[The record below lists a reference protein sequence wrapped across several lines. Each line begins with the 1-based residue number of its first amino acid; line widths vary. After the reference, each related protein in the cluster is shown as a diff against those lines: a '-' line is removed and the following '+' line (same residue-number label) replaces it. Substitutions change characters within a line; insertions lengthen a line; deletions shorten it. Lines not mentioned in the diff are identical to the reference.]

1 MKEPLS
7 AGFEPAR
14 EDPNGFQ
21 VHRLNHSATTTVF
34 DVNCEVKN
42 YVNYEVK
49 YCHRLLQPIL
59 RMPPLDNSD
68 ILIITS
74 YFRCLN
80 VQFPILGFQGDHMSF
95 SGVSPV
101 I

>member
-21 VHRLNHSATTTVF
+21 VHRFNHSATTTVF

-42 YVNYEVK
+42 GHVNYEVK
-49 YCHRLLQPIL
+49 YCHCSLQPIL
-59 RMPPLDNSD
+59 RILR
-68 ILIITS
+68 LIILT
-74 YFRCLN
+74 F
-80 VQFPILGFQGDHMSF
+80 
-95 SGVSPV
+95 
-101 I
+101 

>member
-49 YCHRLLQPIL
+49 YCHCLL
-59 RMPPLDNSD
+59 
-68 ILIITS
+68 
-74 YFRCLN
+74 
-80 VQFPILGFQGDHMSF
+80 
-95 SGVSPV
+95 
-101 I
+101 

>member
-42 YVNYEVK
+42 YVNYAS
-49 YCHRLLQPIL
+49 QIL
-59 RMPPLDNSD
+59 SLFTTANIVESEH
-68 ILIITS
+68 LIILT
-74 YFRCLN
+74 F
-80 VQFPILGFQGDHMSF
+80 
-95 SGVSPV
+95 
-101 I
+101 

>member
-1 MKEPLS
+1 MSDMKEPLS

-21 VHRLNHSATTTVF
+21 VHRLIHSATTTVF

-42 YVNYEVK
+42 
-49 YCHRLLQPIL
+49 CHRLLQLIL
-59 RMPPLDNSD
+59 KIHRLP

-80 VQFPILGFQGDHMSF
+80 TVSHIRL
-95 SGVSPV
+95 SGE
-101 I
+101 

>member
-49 YCHRLLQPIL
+49 YCHCLLQPIL
-59 RMPPLDNSD
+59 R
-68 ILIITS
+68 IRRLIILT
-74 YFRCLN
+74 F
-80 VQFPILGFQGDHMSF
+80 
-95 SGVSPV
+95 
-101 I
+101 